1 MSYDTRIDE
10 MNHCVS
16 RQLSMNNTSKKT
28 TRKKSQTAANLVQFQ
43 NTAEPLDDATH
54 VSRNLISLTQYDL
67 VPIPLASV
75 STLAQVEE
83 VVLLGS
89 LTSRSLDTDLWTKEE
104 QGGLQ

>member
-16 RQLSMNNTSKKT
+16 RQLSMNNTSKKP
-28 TRKKSQTAANLVQFQ
+28 TRKKSLTANLVQFQ